1 MTRLSLYLLF
11 LIPLAIS
18 PFSLDAFMVPKF
30 SILIIYSCV
39 ALFSLLFHYK
49 KLYTKTDLRLKVFF
63 FLFFLVLVFSFIS
76 SKTPWEQQFFGREG
90 RNNGFLLFISLLLL
104 MIFSAQIDLLNFKIK
119 INRYIALSSLAIIS
133 YSILQLLELDP
144 LAWNTINLKMF
155 STLGNPNFLSAFLAA
170 TFVPVLIYLYSH
182 SIFSN
187 KSQYLKFALL
197 LFTFL
202 VYGGVIFK
210 SKSNQG
216 LIIIVLSAFL
226 LVILF
231 SFRTKKIFLAVSSS
245 CVLLF
250 FGVVGILGTLNKGV
264 LASILYKTSVT
275 SRGDF
280 YRSALNMGMDNW
292 LHGVGIDGFGDYYL
306 AYRDSTAAVRPSA
319 EYADTAHNYFLDFFA
334 NLGGGGLILYTLLIL
349 FTFIGF
355 IKLLQRS
362 AYDNFIISIF
372 IFWVGVQI
380 QSLIS
385 PTFIVFLIYNF
396 AFAGFVI
403 NHSKV
408 QAFKTNGRFASK
420 DNLNKTAVVIGL
432 LLALLILLPFI
443 SKDRNLL
450 KAQQGDSFEAVLSAA
465 RAYPKSIVTYNRILQ
480 TLANSGAS
488 SPIFLEVA
496 KEAASFNPRTL
507 PGQFTIMT
515 SEYSSNLEKQ
525 DAYKVLLDLDPKNPI
540 VEKYRP

>member
-1 MTRLSLYLLF
+1 M
-11 LIPLAIS
+11 I
-18 PFSLDAFMVPKF
+18 PKF
-30 SILIIYSCV
+30 SILVIYGCI
-39 ALFSLLFHYK
+39 ALFSLILNFK
-49 KLYTKTDLRLKVFF
+49 KLYIKTDLRLKLFF
-63 FLFFLVLVFSFIS
+63 FLFFIVLIFSFIS

-90 RNNGFLLFISLLLL
+90 RNNGLLLFISLILL
-104 MIFSAQIDLLNFKIK
+104 MIFSAQIDVLNFRIK
-119 INRYIALSSLAIIS
+119 INKYIAFSSLVIIF
-133 YSILQLLELDP
+133 YSILQLLGLDP
-144 LAWNTINLKMF
+144 IAWDTINIKMF
-155 STLGNPNFLSAFLAA
+155 STLGNPNFLSAFLAS
-170 TFVPVLIYLYSH
+170 TLIPVLIYLYSN

-187 KSQYLKFALL
+187 YSRYLKLALL
-197 LFTFL
+197 LFTSL

-210 SKSNQG
+210 SKSYQG
-216 LIIIVLSAFL
+216 LVILVVSAL
-226 LVILF
+226 VLVILF
-231 SFRTKKIFLAVSSS
+231 SFRAKKFSLTVFSF
-245 CVLLF
+245 CVFLF
-250 FGVVGILGTLNKGV
+250 FAILGILGTLNKGP
-264 LASILYKTSVT
+264 LASMLYKSSVT

-280 YRSALNMGMDNW
+280 YRSAFNMGRDNW
-292 LHGVGIDGFGDYYL
+292 VHGVGIDGFGDYYL
-306 AYRDSTAAVRPSA
+306 EYRDSVAAVRSNA
-319 EYADTAHNYFLDFFA
+319 EYVDTAHNYFLDFFA

-349 FTFIGF
+349 FTFIEF

-372 IFWVGVQI
+372 IFWIGVQI

-403 NHSKV
+403 NYHKINSVKSNV
-408 QAFKTNGRFASK
+408 KIAAK
-420 DNLNKTAVVIGL
+420 DNLNKTAGGIGL
-432 LLALLILLPFI
+432 LVALVILLPFI

-450 KAQQGDSFEAVLSAA
+450 KAQQGNSLEVVLSAA

-496 KEAASFNPRTL
+496 KEAVSFNPRTL

-515 SEYSSNLEKQ
+515 SAYSSGLEKQ
-525 DAYKVLLDLDPKNPI
+525 DAYKVLMELDPKNPI

>member
-1 MTRLSLYLLF
+1 MTKFSIYLLF
-11 LIPLAIS
+11 IIPLAIS
-18 PFSLDAFMVPKF
+18 PFSLDAFMIPKF
-30 SILIIYSCV
+30 SILVIYGCI
-39 ALFSLLFHYK
+39 ALFSLILNFK
-49 KLYTKTDLRLKVFF
+49 KLYIKTDLRLKLFF
-63 FLFFLVLVFSFIS
+63 FLFFIVLIFSFIS

-90 RNNGFLLFISLLLL
+90 RNNGLLLFISLILL
-104 MIFSAQIDLLNFKIK
+104 MIFSAQIDVLNFRIK
-119 INRYIALSSLAIIS
+119 INKYIAFSSLVIIF
-133 YSILQLLELDP
+133 YSILQLLGLDP
-144 LAWNTINLKMF
+144 IAWDTINIKMF
-155 STLGNPNFLSAFLAA
+155 STLGNPNFLSAFLAS
-170 TFVPVLIYLYSH
+170 TLIPVLIYLYSN

-187 KSQYLKFALL
+187 YSRYLKLALL
-197 LFTFL
+197 LFTSL

-210 SKSNQG
+210 SKSYQG
-216 LIIIVLSAFL
+216 LVILVVSAL
-226 LVILF
+226 VLVILF
-231 SFRTKKIFLAVSSS
+231 SFRAKKFSLTVFSF
-245 CVLLF
+245 CVFLF
-250 FGVVGILGTLNKGV
+250 FAILGILGTLNKGP
-264 LASILYKTSVT
+264 LASMLYKSSVT

-280 YRSALNMGMDNW
+280 YRSAFNMGRDNW
-292 LHGVGIDGFGDYYL
+292 VHGVGIDGFGDYYL
-306 AYRDSTAAVRPSA
+306 EYRDSVAAVRSNA
-319 EYADTAHNYFLDFFA
+319 EYVDTAHNYFLDFFA

-349 FTFIGF
+349 FTFIEF

-372 IFWVGVQI
+372 IFWIGVQI

-403 NHSKV
+403 NYHKINSVKSNV
-408 QAFKTNGRFASK
+408 KIAAK
-420 DNLNKTAVVIGL
+420 DNLNKTAGGIGL
-432 LLALLILLPFI
+432 LVALVILLPFI

-450 KAQQGDSFEAVLSAA
+450 KAQQGNSLEVVLSAA

-496 KEAASFNPRTL
+496 KEAVSFNPRTL

-515 SEYSSNLEKQ
+515 SAYSSSLEKQ
-525 DAYKVLLDLDPKNPI
+525 DAYKVLMELDPKNPI

>member
-1 MTRLSLYLLF
+1 MTKFSIYLLF
-11 LIPLAIS
+11 IIPLAIS
-18 PFSLDAFMVPKF
+18 PFSLDAFMIPKF
-30 SILIIYSCV
+30 SILVIYGCI
-39 ALFSLLFHYK
+39 ALFSLILNFK
-49 KLYTKTDLRLKVFF
+49 KLYIKTDLRLKLFF
-63 FLFFLVLVFSFIS
+63 FLFFIVLIFSFIS

-90 RNNGFLLFISLLLL
+90 RNNGLLLFISLILL
-104 MIFSAQIDLLNFKIK
+104 MIFSAQIDVLNFRIK
-119 INRYIALSSLAIIS
+119 INKYIAFSSLVIIF
-133 YSILQLLELDP
+133 YSILQLLGLDP
-144 LAWNTINLKMF
+144 IAWDTINIKMF
-155 STLGNPNFLSAFLAA
+155 STLGNPNFLSAFLAS
-170 TFVPVLIYLYSH
+170 TLIPVLIYLYSN

-187 KSQYLKFALL
+187 YSRYLKLALL
-197 LFTFL
+197 LFTSL

-210 SKSNQG
+210 SKSYQG
-216 LIIIVLSAFL
+216 LVILVVSAL
-226 LVILF
+226 VLVILF
-231 SFRTKKIFLAVSSS
+231 SFRAKKFSLTVFSF
-245 CVLLF
+245 CVFLF
-250 FGVVGILGTLNKGV
+250 FAILGILGTLNKGP
-264 LASILYKTSVT
+264 LASMLYKSSVT

-280 YRSALNMGMDNW
+280 YRSAFNMGRDNW
-292 LHGVGIDGFGDYYL
+292 VHGVGIDGFGDYYL
-306 AYRDSTAAVRPSA
+306 EYRDSVAAVRSNA
-319 EYADTAHNYFLDFFA
+319 EYVDTAHNYFLDFFA

-349 FTFIGF
+349 FTFIEF

-372 IFWVGVQI
+372 IFWTGVQI

-403 NHSKV
+403 NYHKINSVKSNV
-408 QAFKTNGRFASK
+408 KIAAK
-420 DNLNKTAVVIGL
+420 DNLNKTAGGIGL
-432 LLALLILLPFI
+432 LVALVILLPFI

-450 KAQQGDSFEAVLSAA
+450 KAQQGNSLEVVLSAA

-496 KEAASFNPRTL
+496 KEAVSFNPRTL

-515 SEYSSNLEKQ
+515 SAYSSSLEKQ
-525 DAYKVLLDLDPKNPI
+525 DAYKVLMELDPKNPI